1 MRFKL
6 RGENPATPAPDRVV
20 ETRFEYDAF
29 GNLVRK
35 IEAATF
41 ANAASTTDFAF
52 DTVGRP
58 TRTLYN
64 GFYDPA
70 TRTGESADA
79 ANRLRPEAAIPHDTL
94 GNPHR
99 LGTPTGG
106 QARGSQDKET
116 GEKERI

>member
-35 IEAATF
+35 IEAANF
-41 ANAASTTDFAF
+41 ANDASTTDFAF

-70 TRTGESADA
+70 TGTVESAEA
-79 ANRLRPEAAIPHDTL
+79 ANRFRPEAAIKI
-94 GNPHR
+94 GR
-99 LGTPTGG
+99 ESC
-106 QARGSQDKET
+106 R
-116 GEKERI
+116 ERVCQYV